1 MFDRDWDNSQEADE
15 TTTALIPVRQ
25 KSVSLLAPAG
35 IHSNA
40 PGFAM
45 ATRRR
50 FLLTASTAA
59 VGLMIRPLH
68 VQGEPV
74 GWGCLAK
81 FFKNFAKGI
90 LFQFLGSSMPGSF
103 GGIANN
109 LLRLFTSHTY
119 IPDCF
124 GNGGSGNTLDWILNL
139 IGSLERRNVGT
150 AFLNQNGAQTSG
162 VYPAGSTVALSMV
175 ANEVLAQTLTR
186 LLGRTNVDE
195 LTEQQIM
202 TLKQKYFLPLLQG
215 DFSNIAKDTLRTVV
229 PLADPYR
236 QFFETHTG
244 ALVYLGYEPGST
256 PNANRGEGVATVR
269 VVPPGPKKDAVMKY
283 INQRSNFWTNDAVR
297 KDLVGKVMFNN
308 RINAKVDH
316 PIEYEFPA

>member
-1 MFDRDWDNSQEADE
+1 MFDRDWDNSHEADE

-25 KSVSLLAPAG
+25 KSVSLLSPAG
-35 IHSNA
+35 VDSDV
-40 PGFAM
+40 PGFPM

-68 VQGEPV
+68 VQGEPG
-74 GWGCLAK
+74 GWGTLGK

-103 GGIANN
+103 GGIAKN
-109 LLRLFTSHTY
+109 LLGIFTGHTY

-124 GNGGSGNTLDWILNL
+124 GNGGSGNTLDKILNL

-150 AFLNQNGAQTSG
+150 AFLNQNGANTSG

-175 ANEVLAQTLTR
+175 ANEVLARTLS
-186 LLGRTNVDE
+186 LLSGKTNVDE
-195 LTEQQIM
+195 LTEQQIL

-229 PLADPYR
+229 PLSDPYR
-236 QFFETHTG
+236 QFFETETG
-244 ALVYLGYEPGST
+244 ALVYIGYEPGST
-256 PNANRGEGVATVR
+256 PNANRGEGQATVR
-269 VVPPGPKKDAVMKY
+269 VVPPGLKKGEVMKY
-283 INQRSNFWTNDAVR
+283 IDEHSNFWTNDAVR
-297 KDLVGKVMFNN
+297 KELVNKVMFYN
-308 RINAKVDH
+308 RINLDVDH
-316 PIEYEFPA
+316 PIEYEYPS